1 MADFFMNVDAC
12 RPADTAKFS
21 RRVDTMLAMN
31 VDGCRISAANS
42 DYGPT
47 STTFDTT
54 GVDAWVDAW
63 APTGKKCHV
72 VMNQSWNY
80 GHASYIAICGT
91 YLTNFPS
98 YNRPPISLLNTLV
111 SRDSSFWNRF
121 ATRWVQKGG
130 RIEDL
135 KAQIGG
141 ELGMGPGIAGPR
153 ESATR
158 ALIVAA
164 GFNGRFDN
172 GDDWNDSLDFPGAT
186 GIVQWLEAYV
196 PAMDWS
202 GTKVIAPSIMGHLTS
217 STEITTDASA
227 AALGLTKVTNIWPYL
242 IGMSQNQ
249 VADTMYA
256 EITGAADGSFNGILR
271 YEGVPW
277 WMGIPAGDLEWAME
291 VYPDY
296 TISLAPHIGNEVIRR
311 LFRNATVQR
320 VAAIRTAIQAASV
333 NESIVGA
340 GYTANLVSTAPVHC
354 VEFSLP
360 RGKFTGIDINTGPAR
375 QMSEVQYGNMAG
387 AVVRT
392 VCALDCIESAA
403 YYDLENRASDYDAET
418 GYSDSFG
425 LMKST
430 GELSYA
436 AACIS
441 GVMGGTLDVGAAS
454 PSGSWF
460 SSAGDST
467 RPIVGSV

>member
-12 RPADTAKFS
+12 RPADTAKFA

-31 VDGCRISAANS
+31 VDGCRISGANS

-47 STTFDTT
+47 STSFDTT

-72 VMNQSWNY
+72 VINQSWNY
-80 GHASYIAICGT
+80 NHASYIAICGT
-91 YLTNFPS
+91 YGIDFPS

-135 KAQIGG
+135 KCQIGG

-158 ALIVAA
+158 ALIEAA

-172 GDDWNDSLDFPGAT
+172 NDDWNDFLDFPGAT
-186 GIVQWLEAYV
+186 GIVGWLESYV
-196 PAMDWS
+196 PLMDWS
-202 GTKVIAPSIMGHLTS
+202 GTKVIAPSIMGHLTN
-217 STEITTDASA
+217 STQIATDFSA

-242 IGMSQNQ
+242 SGMDQSQ

-256 EITGAADGSFNGILR
+256 EITGAADGIFNGVLR

-277 WMGIPAGDLEWAME
+277 WEGIPEGDLEWAME
-291 VYPDY
+291 VYPDS
-296 TISLAPHIGNEVIRR
+296 TISLAPHISNEAIRR

-320 VAAIRTAIQAASV
+320 VAAIRAAIQAATV
-333 NESIVGA
+333 NESISGA
-340 GYTANLVSTAPVHC
+340 GYNTNLNPNAPIHC

-360 RGKFTGIDINTGPAR
+360 RGKFTGVDIYTNPSR
-375 QMSEVQYGNMAG
+375 RMSEVQYGNMAG

-403 YYDLENRASDYDAET
+403 YYDLENRASDYDSES

-441 GVMGGTLDVGAAS
+441 GVMGGTLDVDADS

-460 SSAGDST
+460 SSAGDDD
-467 RPIVGSV
+467 RPIVASV

>member
-12 RPADTAKFS
+12 RPADTAKFT

-31 VDGCRISAANS
+31 VDGCRISGANS

-47 STTFDTT
+47 ASTFLTT
-54 GVDAWVDAW
+54 GLDAWVDAW

-72 VMNQSWNY
+72 ILSQSWNY

-91 YLTNFPS
+91 YGIDFPS
-98 YNRPPISLLNTLV
+98 YNRPPISLLNYLV

-135 KAQIGG
+135 KVQIGG

-153 ESATR
+153 ESGTR
-158 ALIVAA
+158 ALITAA

-172 GDDWNDSLDFPGAT
+172 NDDWSDSLDFPGAT
-186 GIVQWLEAYV
+186 GIVAWLEAYV
-196 PAMDWS
+196 PMMDWS

-217 STEITTDASA
+217 STEITTDLSA
-227 AALGLTKVTNIWPYL
+227 AALGLTKATNIWPY
-242 IGMSQNQ
+242 ISGMNQNQ
-249 VADTMYA
+249 VADTMFT
-256 EITGAADGSFNGILR
+256 EITGAADGVFNGILR

-277 WMGIPAGDLEWAME
+277 WVGIPEGDLEWAME
-291 VYPDY
+291 VYPDH
-296 TISLAPHIGNEVIRR
+296 TISLAPHISNEVIRR

-320 VAAIRTAIQAASV
+320 VAAIRAAIQAASI
-333 NESIVGA
+333 NESIVGG
-340 GYTANLVSTAPVHC
+340 GYTTNLDHNAPVHC

-360 RGKFTGIDINTGPAR
+360 RGKFSGVDINTIPSR

-387 AVVRT
+387 SVIRT
-392 VCALDCIESAA
+392 VCGLDCIESAA
-403 YYDLENRASDYDAET
+403 WYDLENRDVIYDVES

-441 GVMGGTLDVGAAS
+441 AAMGGTLDVESDS

-460 SSAGDST
+460 SSAGDSN
-467 RPIVGSV
+467 RPILEAI